1 MWTVILHY
9 GRGKQT
15 IQTDLTAYEASE
27 LLRIVVFNNQDCV
40 NVNVFLQNP
49 VDPRDTPLNSLS
61 I

>member
-49 VDPRDTPLNSLS
+49 SDTPTE
-61 I
+61 